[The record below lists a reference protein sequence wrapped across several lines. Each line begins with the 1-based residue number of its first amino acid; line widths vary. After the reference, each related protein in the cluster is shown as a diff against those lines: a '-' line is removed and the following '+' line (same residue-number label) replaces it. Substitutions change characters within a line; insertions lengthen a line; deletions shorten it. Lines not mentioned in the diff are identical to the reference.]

1 MIVTFP
7 VKRPVGAA
15 LGQRTG
21 KAMDVTLHIGAHHCA
36 TTTFQNYMRL
46 NGDRLATQ
54 GVGFW
59 GPRRTR
65 NGLFR
70 GILPGPT
77 AATGRD
83 LRRRAIGRVQM
94 HLARS
99 DGLGLASLVVSDE
112 NMMGTPRENLRLG
125 DLYCGVGE
133 RMARYDEAFGGRISN
148 VVVNIRS
155 QDRYWASALGY
166 SLTRGRGAAGRATLE
181 RLAYGARCWRDVIA
195 DVSCAVSDAQIWVLP
210 FETYAGRPEA
220 QLSAVTGIDAPKTH
234 ARNWLNATPHLP
246 ELRALVDGM
255 AGPPILPKGDG
266 RWQPFSPPQAAA
278 LRENYADDLM
288 WLAGG
293 AGGIARLMP
302 VPDKKPRWDNLPVSN
317 TTRGRTNGD
326 EKRRMARAR

>member
-1 MIVTFP
+1 
-7 VKRPVGAA
+7 
-15 LGQRTG
+15 
-21 KAMDVTLHIGAHHCA
+21 MDVTLHIGAHRCA

-46 NGDRLATQ
+46 NGDRLASQ

-59 GPRRTR
+59 GPGRTR

-77 AATGRD
+77 VATGRD

-99 DGLGLASLVVSDE
+99 DGLGLTSLVVSDE
-112 NMMGTPRENLRLG
+112 NMMGTTRENLRVG
-125 DLYCGVGE
+125 SLYCGVGE
-133 RMARYDEAFGGRISN
+133 RMARYDEAFAGRISN

-166 SLTRGRGAAGRATLE
+166 SLTRGRGVPGRETLE
-181 RLAYGARCWRDVIA
+181 RLAFDARCWRDVIA
-195 DVSCAVSDAQIWVLP
+195 DVSCAVPNAQIWVMP

-220 QLSAVTGIDAPKTH
+220 QLSTVTGIAAPKSH

-246 ELRALVDGM
+246 ELRALVGGM
-255 AGPPILPKGDG
+255 ASPPDLPDGDG
-266 RWQPFSPPQAAA
+266 RWQPFLPPQAAA

-288 WLAGG
+288 WLTGG

-302 VPDKKPRWDNLPVSN
+302 DPDKKQGQDNLPDLN

-326 EKRRMARAR
+326 EKRRMARTR